1 MDAVDVRLVE
11 QVVNLKSTL
20 NMNDVSSWSIE
31 FLSEWTLTNTS
42 IFIPENTVL
51 AYKMRTFAPVV
62 TVVPLRT
69 GATTVKIW
77 GLEGVVKVA
86 SEKSSILNSHSV
98 LSSPLKRTSFEP

>member
-1 MDAVDVRLVE
+1 MDAVDVILVE

-20 NMNDVSSWSIE
+20 NMNDVTSVSIG
-31 FLSEWTLTNTS
+31 FFSEWTWTNTS
-42 IFIPENTVL
+42 IFIPANTGLV
-51 AYKMRTFAPVV
+51 YTMRTFAPVV
-62 TVVPLRT
+62 TLVPLRT

-86 SEKSSILNSHSV
+86 SVKRSILNSHSV